1 MYCKRWL
8 CSCGVALGRTLA
20 MDNLMKGG
28 IIIVAWCFMCKIH
41 GEMWLIFSYI
51 VRWLGNCSL
60 WLLFGWCPLGLIL
73 WWRCYHAGRDF
84 LVRGV
89 IGGIWKAVRLYLMW
103 CLWKERKDCCFKYF
117 WRSDMN
123 AYQPLILLLCGVFGK
138 NEKTVALNL
147 FFFVE
152 DLIWTH
158 IDISYFFYCGL
169 WIPWV
174 VVN

>member
-1 MYCKRWL
+1 MYWKRWL
-8 CSCGVALGRTLA
+8 CSCGVALGRTLT

-28 IIIVAWCFMCKIH
+28 IIIVAWCFMCKMH

-60 WLLFGWCPLGLIL
+60 WFLFGWCPLGLIL

-84 LVRGV
+84 LVRGA
-89 IGGIWKAVRLYLMW
+89 IGDIWKAVRLYLMW

-147 FFFVE
+147 FFFCWRSYMNAYRH
-152 DLIWTH
+152 LILLLLRTL
-158 IDISYFFYCGL
+158 DTLSCR
-169 WIPWV
+169 
-174 VVN
+174 